1 MKWYP
6 LAHLAAVTMSM
17 FLRRMYLRTIGHRFM
32 QMMAYFLVMNSKR
45 CKVAHGLACLLIKL
59 RNDSTVFLKWLVF
72 ILQILQCNLDFGLA
86 SYCYLELV
94 KLT

>member
-32 QMMAYFLVMNSKR
+32 QMMVYFLVMNSKR

-59 RNDSTVFLKWLVF
+59 RNDSFSEMVSVYSSDSPV
-72 ILQILQCNLDFGLA
+72 QP
-86 SYCYLELV
+86 
-94 KLT
+94 